1 MDTIT
6 RSTMID
12 ELAEHWIKSMTL
24 DEAREQV
31 PEGGGILHIR
41 SVIFNRRT
49 IALQA
54 LNTDEITLMYNG
66 VFL

>member
-1 MDTIT
+1 MDAIT
-6 RSTMID
+6 RSTMIA

-24 DEAREQV
+24 DEARELV
-31 PEGGGILHIR
+31 TDSDSILCIR
-41 SVIFNRRT
+41 AKLFNRRT